1 MAQSVLS
8 FISSPP
14 SLFSFLPLHFHLTL
28 VLSSF
33 SLFPLLSFCVCRFS
47 VPPSSPLLYPS
58 LSYRGLRR
66 ELAASVFVG
75 NFVLAGLWLSM
86 AHLFAPVKKKKK
98 ITKKLFQPMSSVV
111 SLGILVWIFAVRL
124 FFFFPMKYQRNNC
137 LIVNKQNLALITPY
151 PRAFGAKVGPCQVH
165 ALTWYAKPL
174 FKASP
179 WRTLTEGVFVGRW
192 HGESTSYSTGCQKRL
207 AGVYTSV
214 TTEKSVFFW
223 EEHFQI
229 VLIVTGNEQSLE
241 LASCGGPHWSFKASL
256 GTETFWFCGWACSL

>member
-75 NFVLAGLWLSM
+75 NFVLAGLLLSM

-111 SLGILVWIFAVRL
+111 SLGILVWIFAVR
-124 FFFFPMKYQRNNC
+124 FFFFSLWSTKE
-137 LIVNKQNLALITPY
+137 IIALSLTNRTWLLSPHTPE
-151 PRAFGAKVGPCQVH
+151 PLVQKLGRAKCMH
-165 ALTWYAKPL
+165 
-174 FKASP
+174 
-179 WRTLTEGVFVGRW
+179 
-192 HGESTSYSTGCQKRL
+192 
-207 AGVYTSV
+207 
-214 TTEKSVFFW
+214 
-223 EEHFQI
+223 
-229 VLIVTGNEQSLE
+229 
-241 LASCGGPHWSFKASL
+241 
-256 GTETFWFCGWACSL
+256 